1 MLKFFG
7 ISNGMSKESS
17 NSAFFEYRDN
27 LIIIDCSMDTTRK
40 LFDFDLDK
48 YTDIFVVVTH
58 THSDHV
64 GGIGMLAAYL
74 GYNKNRKLNI
84 VMPTSEMVDLFN
96 DYLLNIDGAD
106 SSHYRIGVSSDF
118 EGLPVITPIPTS
130 HTKLLDNK
138 CFGWTFEIGNNY
150 IVYTGDTNTLDP
162 FIGHIRLAKLQGYT
176 VYLYTEVSSADNGA
190 HLYIDKN
197 LDTLKSLNKK
207 GVKVFVMHIND
218 IDKIKEKIYG
228 SNIRIAPLYNMSDY
242 KCKGKKL
249 VIVINGKGGCGKDTL
264 IRGVA
269 DCYKVKNVS
278 SIDHIKDLAAQ
289 MGWQG
294 TKDEKSRTFLADLKQ
309 LCIKYND
316 MPLHDMIREYELFMD
331 SSDEILFIH
340 IREGEEIDKLKQFI
354 SGIKTILV
362 KREETDNGVYT
373 NSADND
379 VENYEYDYIFDNN
392 GDITEKRLEFVKL
405 IDRLFDMVK

>member
-17 NSAFFEYRDN
+17 NSAFFEYNDN
-27 LIIIDCSMDTTRK
+27 LIIIDCSIDTTRK
-40 LFDFDLDK
+40 LFDFDLNK
-48 YTDIFVVVTH
+48 YKDIFVVVTH

-96 DYLLNIDGAD
+96 DYLLNIEGTD
-106 SSHYRIGVSSDF
+106 SSHYKIGVFSDF
-118 EGLPVITPIPTS
+118 EGLPVMTPIPTS

-138 CFGWTFEIGNNY
+138 CFGWTFEIENNY
-150 IVYTGDTNTLDP
+150 IVYTGDTNTLEP
-162 FIGHIRLAKLQGYT
+162 FISYIRLAMLQGYN
-176 VYLYTEVSSADNGA
+176 VYLYTEINSVDTGA

-197 LDTLKSLNKK
+197 ITTLLGLVSK
-207 GVKVFVMHIND
+207 GVKVFLMHIND
-218 IDKIKEKIYG
+218 IDKIKGKIKG
-228 SNIRIAPLYNMSDY
+228 TNIRIAPLYIAKDY
-242 KCKGKKL
+242 LDKNKKL

-294 TKDEKSRTFLADLKQ
+294 TKDAKSRTFLADLKQ

-316 MPLHDMIREYELFMD
+316 MPLHDMLKEYEAFMN
-331 SSDEILFIH
+331 SEDEILFIH

-354 SGIKTILV
+354 SGIKTVLV
-362 KREETDNGVYT
+362 KRAETDNGVYT

-379 VENYEYDYIFDNN
+379 VEDYEYDYEFDNN
-392 GDITEKRLEFVKL
+392 GDITERRLEFVKL
-405 IDRLFDMVK
+405 VDRLFDRTK